1 MRFSANFAY
10 FTSLR
15 RHFFRLRHYKNV
27 GTAVLVALLTQYFW
41 IKIFSPG
48 KITCVLDLLHPFL
61 HNTPMIIASCLIT
74 LELEAVFS
82 LKEKRSI
89 VKSILNRLPQKFNVA
104 VAEVDQQDVWGTA
117 VIGLVTVGNDAAHL
131 HSQLQKAVTW
141 LESHRP
147 DVPIADYEIEILS

>member
-1 MRFSANFAY
+1 MSDY
-10 FTSLR
+10 P
-15 RHFFRLRHYKNV
+15 
-27 GTAVLVALLTQYFW
+27 G
-41 IKIFSPG
+41 IK
-48 KITCVLDLLHPFL
+48 
-61 HNTPMIIASCLIT
+61 
-74 LELEAVFS
+74 AVFS

-141 LESHRP
+141 LKPTARMCQL
-147 DVPIADYEIEILS
+147 PIMKLRFYPETNVDGNW